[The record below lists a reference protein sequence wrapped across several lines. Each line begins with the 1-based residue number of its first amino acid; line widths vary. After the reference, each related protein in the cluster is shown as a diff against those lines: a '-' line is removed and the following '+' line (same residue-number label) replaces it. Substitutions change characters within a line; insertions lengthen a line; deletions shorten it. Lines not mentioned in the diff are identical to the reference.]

1 MNPRQVFPSRRDC
14 ANVVAVLL
22 PQRLLYFYSALSRIF
37 FFFVNNGVNFVIV
50 DKCLKTLLPSLHFFW
65 SLGSG
70 VHSDVIEGKLDWSP
84 PCYVLHNFLF

>member
-22 PQRLLYFYSALSRIF
+22 PQRLLYFYSALSRI